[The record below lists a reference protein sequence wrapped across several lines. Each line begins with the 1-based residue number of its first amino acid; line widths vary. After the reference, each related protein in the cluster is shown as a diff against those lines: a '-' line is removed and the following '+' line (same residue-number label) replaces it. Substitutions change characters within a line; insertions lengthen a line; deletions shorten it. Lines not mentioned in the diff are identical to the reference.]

1 MSLEKYR
8 RPRMIVLH
16 PRSSAFEAARA
27 MVDNHVGALLVS
39 EAQTP
44 LGIVTDRD
52 LVTEVVATEL
62 DPKTTSLGDFM
73 SENAVAADVTAGVNT
88 VVALMKENR
97 CRRVPVLE
105 NGTAVGI
112 VTLDDLLIEG
122 DIDASAAAEIIRA
135 QLEEPAR
142 YKPEGAVHPEA
153 TARPPQQG
161 PARGERAAAR
171 RAARAASSYARLLDV
186 VQRSTGLTGKEP
198 AEIALKVVL
207 GSICRRVTPE
217 EARHFIAQLPSL
229 LKDGLA
235 ERLDGPDR
243 KVTRET
249 MDREISALLNVDI
262 FVAREIAEGV
272 ARAVA
277 DSISAGQLEAL
288 KGQLPAE
295 MKALFPSWPLT
306 LRED

>member
-8 RPRMIVLH
+8 RPRMIILN
-16 PRSSAFEAARA
+16 PRSSAFEATRA
-27 MVDNHVGALLVS
+27 MVDNHVGALLIS
-39 EAQTP
+39 ETGTP

-52 LVTEVVATEL
+52 IVTEVVAAEL

-73 SENAVAADVTAGVNT
+73 SENAVAADVTADVST
-88 VVALMKENR
+88 VVALMKEHR
-97 CRRVPVLE
+97 CRRIPVLE
-105 NGTAVGI
+105 NGKAIGI

-122 DIDASAAAEIIRA
+122 DIDAPAAADIIRA

-142 YKPEGAVHPEA
+142 YKPEGAVHPGA
-153 TARPPQQG
+153 TARPPQG
-161 PARGERAAAR
+161 TPRGERAAAR

-186 VQRSTGLTGKEP
+186 VQRSTGLPGKEP
-198 AEIALKVVL
+198 AELALKVIL

-229 LKDGLA
+229 LKDDLA
-235 ERLDGPDR
+235 RRLDGPDR

-249 MDREISALLNVDI
+249 MESEIAALLNVDV

-272 ARAVA
+272 AGAIA

-295 MKALFPSWPLT
+295 MKTLFPSWPLT